1 MIVPQIDVDGIAR
14 RGLLTPEFARGETHG
29 VEMLR
34 PLALE
39 MRVRVGKN
47 EDAMI
52 ALDRADFATRV
63 ARQARV
69 PGRIDI
75 AAANMLPHLEARYR
89 WDVALHGIASGNHRR
104 HRFAGDPRRGF
115 WVPRPRL
122 AAFASRAVDPSPFA
136 RLFPHAGGPFGKHQI
151 AELGGAV
158 MNADLHVF
166 GQLESKFAQHAARV
180 DYGARTIRRGLV
192 PDRG

>member
-34 PLALE
+34 LLALK

-52 ALDRADFATRV
+52 ALDRADFAARV

-75 AAANMLPHLEARYR
+75 AAAHRLPHLEARYR
-89 WDVALHGIASGNHRR
+89 WGVALHGIASANHRR
-104 HRFAGDPRRGF
+104 HRFGGARARALVGSR
-115 WVPRPRL
+115 PRP
-122 AAFASRAVDPSPFA
+122 PPF
-136 RLFPHAGGPFGKHQI
+136 
-151 AELGGAV
+151 
-158 MNADLHVF
+158 
-166 GQLESKFAQHAARV
+166 
-180 DYGARTIRRGLV
+180 
-192 PDRG
+192 

>member
-1 MIVPQIDVDGIAR
+1 
-14 RGLLTPEFARGETHG
+14 
-29 VEMLR
+29 MLR
-34 PLALE
+34 LFALK

-52 ALDRADFATRV
+52 ALDRADFAARV

-104 HRFAGDPRRGF
+104 HRFGGDPRRGF
-115 WVPRPRL
+115 WRSPAGPAPFDFGACYQSPVHEQ
-122 AAFASRAVDPSPFA
+122 FAKPLLPPFVVPSP
-136 RLFPHAGGPFGKHQI
+136 QI
-151 AELGGAV
+151 
-158 MNADLHVF
+158 F
-166 GQLESKFAQHAARV
+166 
-180 DYGARTIRRGLV
+180 
-192 PDRG
+192 

>member
-89 WDVALHGIASGNHRR
+89 WDVALHGIASGNPRR
-104 HRFAGDPRRGF
+104 HRFGCDRRRGF
-115 WVPRPRL
+115 WRSRAGP
-122 AAFASRAVDPSPFA
+122 AAFDFGACYQSPVHEQFA
-136 RLFPHAGGPFGKHQI
+136 KPGEPLFVVAHPQIFG
-151 AELGGAV
+151 
-158 MNADLHVF
+158 
-166 GQLESKFAQHAARV
+166 
-180 DYGARTIRRGLV
+180 RRDAL
-192 PDRG
+192 DRGAHGVDIPLAPGAGREH

>member
-14 RGLLTPEFARGETHG
+14 RGLLAPEFARGETHG

-34 PLALE
+34 LLALK

-52 ALDRADFATRV
+52 ALDRADFAARV

-69 PGRIDI
+69 PGWIDI

-89 WDVALHGIASGNHRR
+89 WDVALHGIASGNHPL
-104 HRFAGDPRRGF
+104 HRFGAY
-115 WVPRPRL
+115 RL
-122 AAFASRAVDPSPFA
+122 
-136 RLFPHAGGPFGKHQI
+136 
-151 AELGGAV
+151 
-158 MNADLHVF
+158 
-166 GQLESKFAQHAARV
+166 
-180 DYGARTIRRGLV
+180 RGLL
-192 PDRG
+192 RSR